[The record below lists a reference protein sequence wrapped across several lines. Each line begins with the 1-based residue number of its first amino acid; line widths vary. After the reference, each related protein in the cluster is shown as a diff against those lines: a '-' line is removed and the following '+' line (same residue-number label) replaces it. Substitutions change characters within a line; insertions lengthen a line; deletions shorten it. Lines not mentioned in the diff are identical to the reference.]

1 VDDILL
7 YYAAIFAALFL
18 GLTLLTCILLDIR
31 AQAEERKEL
40 NRLLIMALFRMSKD
54 QIKTL
59 EDQTRHADAVGI
71 ALLRA
76 LRGGNA
82 SPALLAEVR
91 REMEQPRTL
100 PQGGEAPPAEL
111 PPATTDTPE
120 PEE

>member
-1 VDDILL
+1 VDDVLL
-7 YYAAIFAALFL
+7 YYTAITAALFL
-18 GLTLLTCILLDIR
+18 GLTLVVCILLDIR

-59 EDQTRHADAVGI
+59 EDQTRHMDAASI

-76 LRGGNA
+76 LRQGDA

-91 REMEQPRTL
+91 REMDPART
-100 PQGGEAPPAEL
+100 L
-111 PPATTDTPE
+111 PPATGEPE
-120 PEE
+120 PKE